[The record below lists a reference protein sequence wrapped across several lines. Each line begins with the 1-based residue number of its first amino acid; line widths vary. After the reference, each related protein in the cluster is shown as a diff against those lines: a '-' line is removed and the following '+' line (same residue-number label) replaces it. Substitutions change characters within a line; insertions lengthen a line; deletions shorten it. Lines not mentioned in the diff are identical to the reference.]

1 MARRFNY
8 TQRKKLSGQ
17 NITTRMVSTDPPV
30 ASVALHLSEEQLDPG
45 ARVFLE
51 AYVGNI
57 SKRIDCNTVGDLKVP
72 QTIDLRELQVG
83 GSIHFRVKV
92 VSSGGLLLASADRI
106 RLAGASEDSDR
117 KPLMTV
123 ETTPELG
130 EEIWRVE
137 VSQSEHPRLLLNS
150 RVHSIED
157 RLLRDPVLGG
167 AILIPA
173 VERVL
178 HLLADDL
185 EGDVWQPDW
194 VIFAK
199 MFRPDTDPQKIMRP
213 EEREE
218 WVQDVISGFSKEH
231 GFAGR
236 AHELVDG

>member
-17 NITTRMVSTDPPV
+17 NITTRMVSADPPV
-30 ASVALHLSEEQLDPG
+30 ATVALYLSEEQLDPD
-45 ARVFLE
+45 AKVFLE

-57 SKRIDCNTVGDLKVP
+57 SKRVDCNTVGDLKIP
-72 QTIDLRELQVG
+72 KSIDLRELQVG

-92 VSSGGLLLASADRI
+92 VDAGGLLLASADRI
-106 RLAGASEDSDR
+106 RLAGASEDNDR

-123 ETTPELG
+123 ETTPALG

-173 VERVL
+173 VQRVL
-178 HLLADDL
+178 QLLVEDL
-185 EGDVWQPDW
+185 EGDIWQPDW
-194 VIFAK
+194 II
-199 MFRPDTDPQKIMRP
+199 DPP
-213 EEREE
+213 
-218 WVQDVISGFSKEH
+218 
-231 GFAGR
+231 
-236 AHELVDG
+236 